1 MRFVKT
7 LLGEKYRRFLPL
19 LILIGLTVVTFLTL
33 SLTRISQ
40 ELRSRAAVDT
50 AILSF
55 SPSTVNINPNQTFN
69 VATILNTNGQ
79 AIVGADIIVQFDQTK
94 LTLETV
100 TLPSPLP
107 ATFQTYAPVTTSG
120 GFDAAKVV
128 ADANTSGLAQF
139 GLIAFN
145 WTTEQLTTP
154 FNGVISPMATLTFR
168 AKTGTSGGTAISYKY
183 DGATATTDSNVVI
196 APAGGDPE
204 DILANVFSPVAVIIG
219 GASPAPSPTSS
230 PLPSPTPTALPSP
243 SASPVVSPSSS
254 PVNCTVRQC
263 GDYNASGAV
272 DVQDI
277 IRVANRWGL
286 STGQTNFDILY
297 DLNCDGTIN
306 ILDIQREANSWGG
319 VCQ

>member
-1 MRFVKT
+1 MRFVKI
-7 LLGEKYRRFLPL
+7 LFGEKYRRFLPL

-40 ELRSRAAVDT
+40 ELRSRAAADT
-50 AILSF
+50 AVLSF
-55 SPSTVNINPNQTFN
+55 SPGTVNVNPNQTFN

-120 GFDAAKVV
+120 GFDATKVV
-128 ADANTSGLAQF
+128 TDANASGLAQF
-139 GLIAFN
+139 GLISFN
-145 WTTEQLTTP
+145 WGTEQLTPP

-168 AKTGTSGGTAISYKY
+168 AKVGTSGSTTISYKY

-196 APAGGDPE
+196 APAGGNPE
-204 DILANVFSPVAVIIG
+204 DILSNVLSPVAVTIG
-219 GASPAPSPTSS
+219 GTA
-230 PLPSPTPTALPSP
+230 SPTPLPSP
-243 SASPVVSPSSS
+243 SASPAISPSPSASPSSTPSSS
-254 PVNCTVRQC
+254 PGSCTVRQC
-263 GDYNASGAV
+263 ADYNASGTV

-286 STGQTNFDILY
+286 STGQPNFDVLY

-306 ILDIQREANSWGG
+306 ILDIQREANHWGG